1 AGRPLMANRRLMP
14 YLLGLALGGSGL
26 FYLAV
31 AASEWTR
38 VILVFIFLSHASS
51 GVNWVLSTTM
61 LQERAADEWRGRVAG
76 TDNLGITL
84 MMGISALAAG
94 LVMEHDLLALRELIA
109 LTGLIQI
116 SVGLIWLVLASPHE
130 RRYIAG

>member
-1 AGRPLMANRRLMP
+1 M
-14 YLLGLALGGSGL
+14 
-26 FYLAV
+26 
-31 AASEWTR
+31 
-38 VILVFIFLSHASS
+38 
-51 GVNWVLSTTM
+51 
-61 LQERAADEWRGRVAG
+61 AG

-84 MMGISALAAG
+84 TMGISALAAG

-130 RRYIAG
+130 RRFIAG